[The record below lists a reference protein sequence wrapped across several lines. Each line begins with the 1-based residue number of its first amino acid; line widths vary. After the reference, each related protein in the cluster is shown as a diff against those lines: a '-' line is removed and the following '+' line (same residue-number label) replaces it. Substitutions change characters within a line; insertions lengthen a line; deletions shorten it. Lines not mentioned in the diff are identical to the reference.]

1 MGFLSNNNE
10 VKVDFK
16 KKYIN
21 GIRFTLVDNSTG
33 EANDFWRSSEILQY
47 FGVDKY
53 VDDLVAKKLNEAL
66 KVLNKIND
74 DVNEEEKENRK
85 WRTYTFFVKKSEAPY
100 VINRID
106 SSEHVKV
113 WRIHDDDRFESE
125 GMVMLE
131 YVADKQILRQTIDG
145 IVIDL

>member
-33 EANDFWRSSEILQY
+33 EGNDFWRSSEILQY

-53 VDDLVAKKLNEAL
+53 VDDLVAKKLNE
-66 KVLNKIND
+66 
-74 DVNEEEKENRK
+74 EKENRK
-85 WRTYTFFVKKSEAPY
+85 WKTYTFFLKKSEAPY
-100 VINRID
+100 IINKID
-106 SSEHVKV
+106 SSEHIKS
-113 WRIHDDDRFESE
+113 WKISDDDTFESE
-125 GMVMLE
+125 GMVMME
-131 YVADKQILRQTIDG
+131 YVADKQILRQEVDG
-145 IVIDL
+145 VVIEL

>member
-21 GIRFTLVDNSTG
+21 GIRFTLVDSSTG

-53 VDDLVAKKLNEAL
+53 VDDLVAKKLNE
-66 KVLNKIND
+66 
-74 DVNEEEKENRK
+74 EMEKRK

-100 VINRID
+100 IINRID
-106 SSEHVKV
+106 SSEHVKD

-125 GMVMLE
+125 GMVMITYE
-131 YVADKQILRQTIDG
+131 ADKQILRQEVDG
-145 IVIDL
+145 VVIEL

>member
-1 MGFLSNNNE
+1 MGFLSNNND

-33 EANDFWRSSEILQY
+33 VAQDFWSSYEILQY

-66 KVLNKIND
+66 KILNNVND
-74 DVNEEEKENRK
+74 EKENCK
-85 WRTYTFFVKKSEAPY
+85 WNTYTFFVKKSEAPY
-100 VINRID
+100 IINRID
-106 SSEHVKV
+106 SSEHVRV
-113 WRIHDDDRFESE
+113 WRIQGDNRLESE
-125 GMVMLE
+125 GMIMLE
-131 YVADKQILRQTIDG
+131 YVADKPILRQEVDG
-145 IVIDL
+145 VVIDL